1 MDWSSVQVLY
11 ACPPEQCLQRGLSVW
26 GEGSKLP
33 AGTMDCSS
41 LSGGPW
47 LESHMPTA
55 HSQAAYDPPWPQ
67 PPQLSLPAAPPSPI
81 SQPSQLPPRGLLPEG
96 PAPSRTSPG
105 SASTSSLPLPPTCA
119 GARVGQ
125 SRIRA
130 AARSLSRIEG
140 FHLGEWCGS
149 DKRETHRRFSASGLA
164 QPPVR
169 VALESPECSVALVIP
184 SPVYPP
190 PQQSSGRPVRVG
202 GSQFAV

>member
-1 MDWSSVQVLY
+1 MP
-11 ACPPEQCLQRGLSVW
+11 APPPQQCLQRGLSVW

-55 HSQAAYDPPWPQ
+55 HSQAAYDPPRPQ

-81 SQPSQLPPRGLLPEG
+81 SQPSQLPPCGLLPEG

-119 GARVGQ
+119 GLGWDSPGSELRRGHFPGL
-125 SRIRA
+125 RA
-130 AARSLSRIEG
+130 FIWGSGAVQTGEKPTDVSLQVD
-140 FHLGEWCGS
+140 W
-149 DKRETHRRFSASGLA
+149 
-164 QPPVR
+164 
-169 VALESPECSVALVIP
+169 P
-184 SPVYPP
+184 SLL
-190 PQQSSGRPVRVG
+190 
-202 GSQFAV
+202 